1 MGAQTVGVEQPTNY
15 SASRVRAWLWVSG
28 ACLVGQVFSTNY
40 GAGSEGQGW
49 FWVLVGGAMLWLVAK
64 RRSGLA
70 RAFIVVTSLF
80 GAAIFVAADP
90 TGVHAW
96 TLAALYLGQ
105 ALPLLTPTVRAHVN
119 SAPAVSPQLPVA
131 AA

>member
-1 MGAQTVGVEQPTNY
+1 MG
-15 SASRVRAWLWVSG
+15 VRRMP
-28 ACLVGQVFSTNY
+28 CGQVFSTNY

-64 RRSGLA
+64 RHSGLA

-80 GAAIFVAADP
+80 GAATFIAADP

-96 TLAALYLGQ
+96 THAALYLGQ
-105 ALPLLTPTVRAHVN
+105 ALPLLTPTVRAHVH
-119 SAPAVSPQLPVA
+119 SAPAVSPRLQVA

>member
-1 MGAQTVGVEQPTNY
+1 MGAQTVSVEQPTNY

>member
-1 MGAQTVGVEQPTNY
+1 MKS
-15 SASRVRAWLWVSG
+15 SASRLRFWLGVSG

-49 FWVLVGGAMLWLVAK
+49 FWILVGGALLWLIAK

-80 GAAIFVAADP
+80 GAVVFVASDP
-90 TGVHAW
+90 TGGHAW
-96 TLAALYLGQ
+96 TLAVLYLGQ
-105 ALPLLTPTVRAHVN
+105 AIPLLTPTVRAHVN
-119 SAPAVSPQLPVA
+119 SAPAVSAQRPVA